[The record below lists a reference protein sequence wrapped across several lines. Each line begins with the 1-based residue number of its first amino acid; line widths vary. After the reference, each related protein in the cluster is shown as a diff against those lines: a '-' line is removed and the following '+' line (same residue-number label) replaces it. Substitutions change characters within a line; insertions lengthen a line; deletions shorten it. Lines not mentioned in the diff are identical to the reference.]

1 MVLEHFYPEIII
13 AFFALATLFIDLTL
27 KKDYKEFLGYFSL
40 AGITLALI
48 SVIMQSISTMAS
60 YSAGKEVQVV
70 FFNGM
75 IYNDLFAIFF
85 KVVFLVV
92 ALFVVLA
99 SIDYTRKDNNKGE
112 YYSLILF
119 ATFGMMLVAMAGDLI
134 LLFVSLELAS
144 ISTYA
149 LTAFRKNK
157 ANTEAAMKYF
167 IIGALSSG
175 IIVFG
180 MSILYGVTGT
190 TNIYEIAKII
200 PHVKDSFNSALML
213 SVVLLI
219 GGFGYK
225 IAAFPFHMWA
235 PDAYQGAPSTISAYL
250 AAATKK
256 MGFVAIIRI
265 LVIALPLYVSEWSV
279 ILGVLAVLTMTV
291 GNFSALKQTNIKRM
305 LAYSSIAQAGYV
317 IAAIAVLSSTT
328 PNVKY
333 LAVAA
338 ALLHILT
345 HALMKGGAFI
355 AVAGVSL
362 LGIGTEIKNYRGL
375 GKRMPVT
382 AMALTIFLLSLAG
395 IPFFAG
401 FISKFLILAATVDA
415 GGIYIW
421 LGIFLIINSV
431 VSIYYY
437 GRVIKYMYFED
448 FHGDRLKEPTLIATS
463 LVVLAFLVV
472 LIGIAPQ
479 NFVHFSLYAAASLF
493 SHGHGVVMLH

>member
-99 SIDYTRKDNNKGE
+99 SIDYTRKDNYKGE

-175 IIVFG
+175 IIVF
-180 MSILYGVTGT
+180 
-190 TNIYEIAKII
+190 
-200 PHVKDSFNSALML
+200 
-213 SVVLLI
+213 
-219 GGFGYK
+219 
-225 IAAFPFHMWA
+225 
-235 PDAYQGAPSTISAYL
+235 
-250 AAATKK
+250 
-256 MGFVAIIRI
+256 
-265 LVIALPLYVSEWSV
+265 
-279 ILGVLAVLTMTV
+279 
-291 GNFSALKQTNIKRM
+291 
-305 LAYSSIAQAGYV
+305 
-317 IAAIAVLSSTT
+317 
-328 PNVKY
+328 
-333 LAVAA
+333 
-338 ALLHILT
+338 
-345 HALMKGGAFI
+345 
-355 AVAGVSL
+355 
-362 LGIGTEIKNYRGL
+362 
-375 GKRMPVT
+375 
-382 AMALTIFLLSLAG
+382 
-395 IPFFAG
+395 
-401 FISKFLILAATVDA
+401 
-415 GGIYIW
+415 
-421 LGIFLIINSV
+421 
-431 VSIYYY
+431 
-437 GRVIKYMYFED
+437 
-448 FHGDRLKEPTLIATS
+448 
-463 LVVLAFLVV
+463 
-472 LIGIAPQ
+472 
-479 NFVHFSLYAAASLF
+479 
-493 SHGHGVVMLH
+493 